1 VDVSAK
7 LCPPLIKKKD
17 PDTAFRARQIGELT
31 MIPIY
36 LVGGPLIGFAMGS
49 WIDKKFGSA
58 PYGQVVLIIL
68 GLMAAAREAW
78 RIIRQISDSEKPSR
92 S

>member
-1 VDVSAK
+1 MSISAK

-31 MIPIY
+31 LIPIY
-36 LVGGPLIGFAMGS
+36 LVGGPLIGFVMGS
-49 WIDKKFGSA
+49 WIDKKFGSE
-58 PYGQVVLIIL
+58 PYAQAAFIIL
-68 GLMAAAREAW
+68 GLVTSMREVW
-78 RIIRQISDSEKPSR
+78 RIIRQAAGIEKPSQ

>member
-1 VDVSAK
+1 
-7 LCPPLIKKKD
+7 LIKKKD

-36 LVGGPLIGFAMGS
+36 LVGGPLIGFAIGS
-49 WIDKKFGSA
+49 WIDKKFGSE
-58 PYGQVVLIIL
+58 PYAQAVFIIL
-68 GLMAAAREAW
+68 GLVTAMRETW
-78 RIIRQISDSEKPSR
+78 RIIRQASDSEKPSR

>member
-1 VDVSAK
+1 
-7 LCPPLIKKKD
+7 
-17 PDTAFRARQIGELT
+17 

-49 WIDKKFGSA
+49 WIDKKFGSE
-58 PYGQVVLIIL
+58 PYAQAAFIFL
-68 GLMAAAREAW
+68 GLVTAVREVW
-78 RIIRQISDSEKPSR
+78 RIIRQVSESEKPSR